1 MEYQRVVVLLEPSY
15 KLRVNLSQE
24 GLYSLFGISILQEFP
39 NLRWSSKKI
48 PLLINNLLFPPSEE
62 TLMMLFP
69 SD

>member
-1 MEYQRVVVLLEPSY
+1 MENQRVLVLLEPSY
-15 KLRVNLSQE
+15 NLRVNLSHE

-48 PLLINNLLFPPSEE
+48 PLLINNLLFPPSKE